1 MEIQKIKKLIILPY
15 SRLMDIQ
22 FKFQTRSLNY
32 ILTTIIND
40 RLNFITKSYNNFLKD
55 FMTNK

>member
-15 SRLMDIQ
+15 SPLMDIQ

-40 RLNFITKSYNNFLKD
+40 RLNFITKSYNNFLKN

>member
-40 RLNFITKSYNNFLKD
+40 RLNFITKSYNNFLKN